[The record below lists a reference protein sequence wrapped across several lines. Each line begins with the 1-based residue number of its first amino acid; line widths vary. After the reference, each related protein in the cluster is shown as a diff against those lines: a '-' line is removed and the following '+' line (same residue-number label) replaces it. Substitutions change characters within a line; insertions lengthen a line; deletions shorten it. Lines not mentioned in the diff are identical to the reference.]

1 MKQSEQFT
9 AKAKSAIERA
19 RRAAMDLGSVNVGTE
34 HLLLGVAGEQDSLG
48 AKLLRDSGFSEL
60 RLREEVRRQ
69 AAKRQVVPTVGLS
82 VNGRDAIRRGGED
95 ARRLGHLYVGTE
107 HILLGILR
115 MPECT
120 GARVI
125 TALGGD
131 LNKV

>member
-19 RRAAMDLGSVNVGTE
+19 RVAAMEFGGSSVGTA
-34 HLLLGVAGEQDSLG
+34 HLLLGVAGEQDSMG

-69 AAKRQVVPTVGLS
+69 SAKYQSLPGAGLS
-82 VNGRDAIRRGGED
+82 VDAREAIRRAGED

-115 MPECT
+115 LPECT

-131 LNKV
+131 LN